1 MTNATDPTPW
11 VSAVRASHDRL
22 SAIVAGLDADS
33 LRTQSYAK
41 EWTVAD
47 VLSHLGSGA
56 EIFSAVIEAG
66 VSGADQPTM
75 ETFQP
80 IWDVW
85 NARTP
90 EEQAAQC
97 TVANEKLVERVE
109 ALTEA
114 ERASFSVVM
123 FGRMT
128 LDLAGVLGM
137 RLSEHAVH
145 GWDVE
150 VALDPAAR
158 IAPDAV
164 GLLAVR
170 LPMMA
175 GFMGKKSETP
185 TVVAVSTTDPAMTF
199 TLDTGGVTLTP
210 GSTGSSAT
218 LALPAESFV
227 RLVYGRPVDADADV
241 TAASGVTVAELRAV
255 FPGF

>member
-1 MTNATDPTPW
+1 VTNATDPTPW

-22 SAIVAGLDADS
+22 SAIVAGLDADG
-33 LRTQSYAK
+33 LRKRSYAQN
-41 EWTVAD
+41 WAIAD

-56 EIFSAVIEAG
+56 EIFSLVVEAG
-66 VSGADQPTM
+66 VSGDEPPTAAA
-75 ETFQP
+75 FQP
-80 IWDVW
+80 IWDTW

-97 TVANEKLVERVE
+97 TAANEALVSRIES
-109 ALTEA
+109 LTEA
-114 ERASFSVVM
+114 ERDAFTVVM

-128 LDLAGVLGM
+128 MDLAGVLGM

-145 GWDVE
+145 TWDIA
-150 VALDPAAR
+150 VAVDPAAR

-170 LPMMA
+170 LPMMI
-175 GFMGKKSETP
+175 GFMGKKQETP
-185 TVVAVSTTDPAMTF
+185 TVIEVTTTDPAMTF

-210 GSTGSSAT
+210 GSTGASAS

-227 RLVYGRPVDADADV
+227 RLVYGRLDDAAGI
-241 TAASGVTVAELRAV
+241 TAADGVTVPELQAV